1 MKLDKVYRQSTG
13 SRIAVNAALIRHG
26 TLALEYG
33 PDFTLIESGDF
44 EHSADI
50 LEALYLQ
57 QVQELGMDNVI
68 LLSPYRA
75 KTATG
80 MNAAQHKAAG

>member
-1 MKLDKVYRQSTG
+1 MVYRQSTG

-50 LEALYLQ
+50 LETLYLQ
-57 QVQELGMDNVI
+57 QVQELGMDMI
-68 LLSPYRA
+68 LSLQTAHYIMLRRIPSPGIYA
-75 KTATG
+75 P
-80 MNAAQHKAAG
+80 